1 MFYVYVYVCF
11 YFLVC
16 LLFSAY
22 FAMVIHG
29 FNDDRLTCTVKLY
42 TPAVEDNDIVL
53 NLTATEGLRF
63 TSVSKANRYY
73 TSEVS
78 QVC

>member
-1 MFYVYVYVCF
+1 MYVLCVCVCVF

-22 FAMVIHG
+22 FTMVDHG
-29 FNDDRLTCTVKLY
+29 FNDDRLTSTVTLY
-42 TPAVEDNDIVL
+42 TPAVDGYVL
-53 NLTATEGLRF
+53 DMTDTGELRF
-63 TSVSKANRYY
+63 ISVSKANRYY